1 MLRWLITLSFGLSLL
16 LGLPIPPAQA
26 AEVLT
31 IPSAEVLRIGDSNRS
46 LSLRLAC
53 IQVPAEQ
60 SRQARAELQTALPR
74 RTRVNLRLTGQEQEP
89 PRYLGEVMRV
99 SDGLKVNQWL
109 LEQGL
114 AKIRISE
121 LDTCAQPEGYQ
132 VAEAAA
138 REAQRGIWQAPP
150 SI

>member
-1 MLRWLITLSFGLSLL
+1 MLRWLIALSAVLFLF
-16 LGLPIPPAQA
+16 LGFASDPAQA

-53 IQVPAEQ
+53 IEVPTEQ
-60 SRQARAELQTALPR
+60 ASQARAELQTALPR
-74 RTRVNLRLTGQEQEP
+74 RTRVNLRLTGQEQTP
-89 PRYLGEVMRV
+89 PRYVGEVTRV

-114 AKIRISE
+114 AKIRASE
-121 LDTCAQPEGYQ
+121 LGTCAQPEAYQ
-132 VAEAAA
+132 LAETTA
-138 REAQRGIWQAPP
+138 RDAQRGVWHAPP
-150 SI
+150 ST